1 MAQQDTYQVIA
12 RKYRPKKFSEVLGQ
26 DTIITILKN
35 AISLKQVAHAYIF
48 SGTRGTGKTTLA
60 RIFSKCLN
68 CLHQEQEI
76 EPCNHCESCQ
86 EITRSQSIDVLEIDG
101 ASHRSIEDIRY
112 INDTIAFSPIKS
124 DFKIFI
130 IDEVHMLTKEAFN
143 ALLKTLEEPPVHVKF
158 LFATT
163 ELHKIPETILSRC
176 QVLTLKRLSLEKIT
190 EKLSLVLNSLNI
202 GFEEEAIKKIA
213 ERAEGSL
220 RDAESLLEQLLAFNP
235 TCLNETSV
243 STSLGIAHN
252 QLIEDINQAILTK
265 NYETIFSVADTIFQ
279 EGYQINYFLEQLINH
294 FKNILLIQSRSNS
307 PTVNPDYYSEETLL
321 SILEFLG
328 ESSFRL
334 KQTIFEKSFL
344 EIVLLQLIKI
354 HSLPSMKSFVQT
366 LNILEKEICNELP
379 KASSSLPSKK
389 LKQTSPEA
397 QTNGI
402 QNTGDVEI
410 IIAENTSFIQNPPSS
425 INEITQSNNSAK
437 IITPSSTKDAIS
449 PKKINTLQSSNKN
462 KEQKQI
468 LSSEEKIQSDILMQF
483 AAVEFNSTL
492 IKE

>member
-35 AISLKQVAHAYIF
+35 AIFLKQVSHAYIF

-68 CLHQEQEI
+68 CLHREQEI

-86 EITRSQSIDVLEIDG
+86 EITHSQSIDVLEIDG

-112 INDTIAFSPIKS
+112 INDTIAFSPIKLP
-124 DFKIFI
+124 FKIFI

-143 ALLKTLEEPPVHVKF
+143 ALLKTLEEPPAHIKF

-176 QVLTLKRLSLEKIT
+176 QVLTLKRLTSEKII
-190 EKLSLVLNSLNI
+190 EKLSLVLNSLSI
-202 GFEEEAIKKIA
+202 TFEEEALKKIA

-235 TCLNETSV
+235 TCLDETSV

-252 QLIEDINQAILTK
+252 RIIEDINQAILTK
-265 NYETIFSVADTIFQ
+265 NYEMIFSAADTIFR
-279 EGYQINYFLEQLINH
+279 EGYQINYFLEQLINY
-294 FKNILLIQSRSNS
+294 FKNILLTQFGSNPLTAS
-307 PTVNPDYYSEETLL
+307 PHYSEETLL

-354 HSLPSMKSFVQT
+354 HSLPSMKSVVQT
-366 LNILEKEICNELP
+366 LNTLEKEVFNELSKTSP
-379 KASSSLPSKK
+379 ASLSKK
-389 LKQTSPEA
+389 TKQTTSED
-397 QTNGI
+397 QTNCI
-402 QNTGDVEI
+402 QNTKNTRIVT
-410 IIAENTSFIQNPPSS
+410 AENTTSVQNSPSS
-425 INEITQSNNSAK
+425 INEVTRSNDSPE
-437 IITPSSTKDAIS
+437 IIISYSSTKEVIS
-449 PKKINTLQSSNKN
+449 PKKINTLPSLNTN

-468 LSSEEKIQSDILMQF
+468 LSSEEKIQSDILMHF